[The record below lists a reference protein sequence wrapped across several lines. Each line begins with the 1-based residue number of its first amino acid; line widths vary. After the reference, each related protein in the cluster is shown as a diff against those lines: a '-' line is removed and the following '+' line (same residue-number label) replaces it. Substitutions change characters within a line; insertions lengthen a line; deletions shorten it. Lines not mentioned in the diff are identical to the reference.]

1 MSEQELQFITS
12 DAVKAFYEKNNDYS
26 AELGTFVRKY
36 VMSYLEAKEM
46 ANIVVA
52 DYIRDVG
59 AIPKAEEK

>member
-12 DAVKAFYEKNNDYS
+12 DAVKAFYEKNDNYS

-36 VMSYLEAKEM
+36 VTSYLEAKEM

-59 AIPKAEEK
+59 TIPKAEEK